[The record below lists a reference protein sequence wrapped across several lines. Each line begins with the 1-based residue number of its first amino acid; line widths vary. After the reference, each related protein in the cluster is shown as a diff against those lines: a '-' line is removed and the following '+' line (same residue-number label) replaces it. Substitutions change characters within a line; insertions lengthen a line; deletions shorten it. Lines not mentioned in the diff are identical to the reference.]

1 MATDNR
7 QRLIIRVS
15 RASLAFSTTN
25 GTDVIY
31 ERYPL
36 KSNISISANM
46 REALRNV
53 PMLQDA
59 YRRVVVMVD
68 SPVLMTPTDLY
79 REEDEDSL
87 YRYTFTGMEQHAVV
101 HAVVP
106 DLNAVAVFSI
116 HKDLRIVLLDHY
128 GEALTF
134 QPLMISV
141 WRHLFQKSF
150 TGPHQKLF
158 GHFHDRHLE
167 VFAFNQNRFKFCN
180 SYAVSGEPDNALYYL
195 LSVWKQLGM
204 NPREDELHLS
214 GEMQEREQL
223 KEKAQTFVKRVYFG
237 NPSGEFNR
245 APVTQVEGM
254 PYDLMMYYL
263 KGR

>member
-1 MATDNR
+1 MTTDNR
-7 QRLIIRVS
+7 QRLIIRVGRS
-15 RASLAFSTTN
+15 GLAFSTTD
-25 GTDVIY
+25 GTDVTY

-36 KSNISISANM
+36 KSSISISANM
-46 REALRNV
+46 REALRIV
-53 PMLQDA
+53 PTLQED
-59 YRRVVVMVD
+59 YRHVVVMVD
-68 SPVLMTPTDLY
+68 SPVMMTPTDLY
-79 REEDEDSL
+79 REEEEESL
-87 YRYTFTGMEQHAVV
+87 YRSTFTGQEQHAVV

-116 HKDLRIVLLDHY
+116 HKDLRMVLCDRY
-128 GEALTF
+128 GETVNF
-134 QPLMISV
+134 QPVMVSV
-141 WRHLFQKSF
+141 WRHLYQKSF
-150 TGPHQKLF
+150 TGPRQKLY

-167 VFAFNQNRFKFCN
+167 VFAFAQNRFKFYN
-180 SYAVSGEPDNALYYL
+180 SFAVGNDPNNALYYL

-214 GEMQEREQL
+214 GEMPEKEQL
-223 KEKAQTFVKRVYFG
+223 KEDTQKYVKRVFFG

-245 APVTQVEGM
+245 AQVTQIEGM

>member
-1 MATDNR
+1 MTTDNR

-15 RASLAFSTTN
+15 RTSLAFSTTN

-36 KSNISISANM
+36 KSSISISANM
-46 REALRNV
+46 REALRSG
-53 PMLQDA
+53 PMLQEN
-59 YRRVVVMVD
+59 YRHVVVMVD

-79 REEDEDSL
+79 REEEEDSL
-87 YRYTFTGMEQHAVV
+87 YHYTFTGQEQYAVT

-116 HKDLRIVLLDHY
+116 HKDLRMVLRDHY
-128 GEALTF
+128 GDTVNF

-141 WRHLFQKSF
+141 WRHLYQKSF
-150 TGPHQKLF
+150 TGPRQKLY
-158 GHFHDRHLE
+158 GHFHDRQLE
-167 VFAFNQNRFKFCN
+167 VFAFTQNRFKFYN
-180 SYAVSGEPDNALYYL
+180 SYAVGNEPNNALYFL

-204 NPREDELHLS
+204 NPREDELHVS
-214 GEMQEREQL
+214 GEIPEKELL
-223 KEKAQTFVKRVYFG
+223 KEETQKYVKRVFFG

-245 APVTQVEGM
+245 AQVTQIEGM